1 MVAEVKKI
9 RRPLFLGI
17 FAYVATIFIN
27 KSTQLTGKTI
37 RLPHNI
43 WYTNLNILPRI
54 GVERLMHKMR
64 FFQSVQFKLVIM
76 YLLLI
81 IVAMQVIGAYFVREL
96 EGQLEKNFQDS
107 ITNSITLLDYNAR
120 EEIIK
125 NSDNSVKLQNDIR
138 ELLVD
143 FSRASSNLIEVR
155 IVDDKGKILGTSN
168 LNNQGIVGQK
178 SNDPLVKRT
187 LSLGT
192 TSEDK
197 IYKDESNKN
206 NRVWVNVSS
215 IKNKGKVIGAIY
227 LVADIESVYKQVD
240 DITNIFI
247 TGTLIA
253 MIITAV
259 LGILLSRTITKPIV
273 EMKRQAYAMARGNY
287 SRKVKV
293 YGVDEIG
300 ELADSF
306 NTLTKRVQEAQAM
319 TEGERRKLSSVLAY
333 MTDGVIATDRRGKVI
348 LINTPAEKMLRVKH
362 ESANGRSIIDVLDIG
377 DTYQFEDLME
387 VDGSLTMDRST
398 LDKPYVLRA
407 NFSVIQRETGFN
419 NGVIAVLHDIT
430 DQEKVDQER
439 RDFVSNVSHELRTP
453 LTSMH
458 SYLEALSDGAWEDKE
473 IAPRFLEVTQNET
486 ERMIRLV
493 NDLLKLS
500 RMDGGRE
507 QLEKSF
513 VNFTDFFNHIID
525 RFEMMKK
532 ETIMFKRHIP
542 REPVIIE
549 IDEDKVM
556 QVLDNIISN
565 ANKYSPDGGR
575 ISFYLKKFED
585 EIEVSIADEGLGVP
599 DEDLANVFDR
609 FFRVDKAR
617 SREMGGTGL
626 GLAIARE
633 VIEAHGGR
641 IWAERNKTKG
651 TIIKFTLPYS
661 DLPEDDWE

>member
-1 MVAEVKKI
+1 M
-9 RRPLFLGI
+9 GI
-17 FAYVATIFIN
+17 FAYLGTIFIN

-37 RLPHNI
+37 RLHHNI

-143 FSRASSNLIEVR
+143 YSRASSNLIEVR

-215 IKNKGKVIGAIY
+215 IKNKGQVIGAIY
-227 LVADIESVYKQVD
+227 LVADIDSVYKQVD

-259 LGILLSRTITKPIV
+259 LGILLSRTITKPII

>member
-1 MVAEVKKI
+1 
-9 RRPLFLGI
+9 
-17 FAYVATIFIN
+17 
-27 KSTQLTGKTI
+27 
-37 RLPHNI
+37 
-43 WYTNLNILPRI
+43 
-54 GVERLMHKMR
+54 MHKMR

-143 FSRASSNLIEVR
+143 YSRASSNLIEVR

-215 IKNKGKVIGAIY
+215 IKNKGQVIGAIY

-273 EMKRQAYAMARGNY
+273 EMKRHTYAMARGNY

-641 IWAERNKTKG
+641 IWAERNKNKG

>member
-1 MVAEVKKI
+1 
-9 RRPLFLGI
+9 
-17 FAYVATIFIN
+17 
-27 KSTQLTGKTI
+27 
-37 RLPHNI
+37 
-43 WYTNLNILPRI
+43 
-54 GVERLMHKMR
+54 MHKMR

-96 EGQLEKNFQDS
+96 EGQLEKNFQNS

-143 FSRASSNLIEVR
+143 YSRASSNLIEVR
-155 IVDDKGKILGTSN
+155 IVDEKGKILGTSN

-215 IKNKGKVIGAIY
+215 IKNKGEVIGAIY

-253 MIITAV
+253 MVITAI

-377 DTYQFEDLME
+377 DSYQFEDLME

-398 LDKPYVLRA
+398 LDKPYILRA

-458 SYLEALSDGAWEDKE
+458 SYLEALSDGAWEDKD

-507 QLEKSF
+507 HLEKSF

-542 REPVIIE
+542 KEPVIIE

-585 EIEVSIADEGLGVP
+585 EIEISIVDEGLGVP
-599 DEDLANVFDR
+599 EEDLANVFDR

-641 IWAERNKTKG
+641 IWAERNKSKG
-651 TIIKFTLPYS
+651 TVIKFTLPYS

>member
-1 MVAEVKKI
+1 
-9 RRPLFLGI
+9 
-17 FAYVATIFIN
+17 
-27 KSTQLTGKTI
+27 
-37 RLPHNI
+37 
-43 WYTNLNILPRI
+43 
-54 GVERLMHKMR
+54 MHKMR

-143 FSRASSNLIEVR
+143 YSRASSNLIEVR

-215 IKNKGKVIGAIY
+215 IKNKGQVIGAIY

-458 SYLEALSDGAWEDKE
+458 SYLDALSDGAWEDKE

-641 IWAERNKTKG
+641 IWAERNKNKG

>member
-1 MVAEVKKI
+1 
-9 RRPLFLGI
+9 
-17 FAYVATIFIN
+17 
-27 KSTQLTGKTI
+27 
-37 RLPHNI
+37 
-43 WYTNLNILPRI
+43 
-54 GVERLMHKMR
+54 MHKMR

-143 FSRASSNLIEVR
+143 YSRASSNLIEVR

-215 IKNKGKVIGAIY
+215 IKNKGQVIGAIY

-259 LGILLSRTITKPIV
+259 LGILLSRTITKPII

-542 REPVIIE
+542 REPVVIE

>member
-1 MVAEVKKI
+1 
-9 RRPLFLGI
+9 
-17 FAYVATIFIN
+17 
-27 KSTQLTGKTI
+27 
-37 RLPHNI
+37 
-43 WYTNLNILPRI
+43 
-54 GVERLMHKMR
+54 

-143 FSRASSNLIEVR
+143 YSRASSNIIEVR

-168 LNNQGIVGQK
+168 LDNQGIVGQK

-215 IKNKGKVIGAIY
+215 IKNKGQVIGAIY

-259 LGILLSRTITKPIV
+259 LGILLSRTITKPII

-542 REPVIIE
+542 KEPVIIE

-641 IWAERNKTKG
+641 IWAERNKSKG

>member
-1 MVAEVKKI
+1 M
-9 RRPLFLGI
+9 GI
-17 FAYVATIFIN
+17 FAYLVTIFIN

-143 FSRASSNLIEVR
+143 YSRASSNLIEVR

-215 IKNKGKVIGAIY
+215 IKNKGQVIGAIY

-575 ISFYLKKFED
+575 ISFYLKKFEN

-641 IWAERNKTKG
+641 IWAERNKNKG

>member
-1 MVAEVKKI
+1 M
-9 RRPLFLGI
+9 GI
-17 FAYVATIFIN
+17 FAYLGTIFIN

-37 RLPHNI
+37 RLHHNI

-76 YLLLI
+76 YLVLI

-143 FSRASSNLIEVR
+143 YSRASSNLIEVR

-215 IKNKGKVIGAIY
+215 IKNKGQVIGAIY

-259 LGILLSRTITKPIV
+259 LGILLSRTITKPII

>member
-1 MVAEVKKI
+1 M
-9 RRPLFLGI
+9 GI
-17 FAYVATIFIN
+17 FAYLVTIFIN

-37 RLPHNI
+37 RLHHNI

-76 YLLLI
+76 CLLLI

-143 FSRASSNLIEVR
+143 YSRASSNLIEVR

-215 IKNKGKVIGAIY
+215 IKNKGQVIGAIY

-259 LGILLSRTITKPIV
+259 LGILLSRTITKPII

>member
-1 MVAEVKKI
+1 
-9 RRPLFLGI
+9 
-17 FAYVATIFIN
+17 
-27 KSTQLTGKTI
+27 
-37 RLPHNI
+37 
-43 WYTNLNILPRI
+43 
-54 GVERLMHKMR
+54 MHKMR

-143 FSRASSNLIEVR
+143 YSRASSNLIEVR

-215 IKNKGKVIGAIY
+215 IKNKGQVIGAIY

-259 LGILLSRTITKPIV
+259 LGILLSRTITKPII

-387 VDGSLTMDRST
+387 VDGSLTMYRST

>member
-1 MVAEVKKI
+1 
-9 RRPLFLGI
+9 
-17 FAYVATIFIN
+17 
-27 KSTQLTGKTI
+27 
-37 RLPHNI
+37 
-43 WYTNLNILPRI
+43 
-54 GVERLMHKMR
+54 MHKMR

-143 FSRASSNLIEVR
+143 YSRASSNLIEVR

-206 NRVWVNVSS
+206 NRVWVNISS
-215 IKNKGKVIGAIY
+215 IKNKGQVIGAIY

-259 LGILLSRTITKPIV
+259 LGILLSRTITKPII

>member
-1 MVAEVKKI
+1 
-9 RRPLFLGI
+9 
-17 FAYVATIFIN
+17 
-27 KSTQLTGKTI
+27 
-37 RLPHNI
+37 
-43 WYTNLNILPRI
+43 
-54 GVERLMHKMR
+54 MHKMR

-138 ELLVD
+138 ELFVD
-143 FSRASSNLIEVR
+143 YSRASSNLIEVR

-215 IKNKGKVIGAIY
+215 IKNKGQVIGAIY

-259 LGILLSRTITKPIV
+259 LGILLSRTITKPII

>member
-1 MVAEVKKI
+1 
-9 RRPLFLGI
+9 
-17 FAYVATIFIN
+17 
-27 KSTQLTGKTI
+27 
-37 RLPHNI
+37 
-43 WYTNLNILPRI
+43 
-54 GVERLMHKMR
+54 MHKMR

-143 FSRASSNLIEVR
+143 YSRASSNLIEVR

-215 IKNKGKVIGAIY
+215 IKNKGQVIGAIY

-259 LGILLSRTITKPIV
+259 LGILLSRTITKPII

-542 REPVIIE
+542 REPVTIE

>member
-1 MVAEVKKI
+1 
-9 RRPLFLGI
+9 
-17 FAYVATIFIN
+17 
-27 KSTQLTGKTI
+27 
-37 RLPHNI
+37 
-43 WYTNLNILPRI
+43 
-54 GVERLMHKMR
+54 MHKMR

-143 FSRASSNLIEVR
+143 YSRASSNLIEVR

-215 IKNKGKVIGAIY
+215 IKNKGQVIGAIY

-293 YGVDEIG
+293 YSVDEIG

-641 IWAERNKTKG
+641 IWAERNKNKG

>member
-1 MVAEVKKI
+1 
-9 RRPLFLGI
+9 
-17 FAYVATIFIN
+17 
-27 KSTQLTGKTI
+27 
-37 RLPHNI
+37 
-43 WYTNLNILPRI
+43 
-54 GVERLMHKMR
+54 MR

-143 FSRASSNLIEVR
+143 YSRASSNLIEVR

-215 IKNKGKVIGAIY
+215 IKNKGQVIGAIY

-259 LGILLSRTITKPIV
+259 LGILLSRTITKPII

>member
-1 MVAEVKKI
+1 
-9 RRPLFLGI
+9 
-17 FAYVATIFIN
+17 
-27 KSTQLTGKTI
+27 
-37 RLPHNI
+37 
-43 WYTNLNILPRI
+43 
-54 GVERLMHKMR
+54 MHKMR

-96 EGQLEKNFQDS
+96 EGQLEKNFQNS

-143 FSRASSNLIEVR
+143 YSRASSNLIEVR
-155 IVDDKGKILGTSN
+155 IVDEKGKILGTSN

-215 IKNKGKVIGAIY
+215 IKNKGEVIGAIY

-253 MIITAV
+253 MVITAI

-377 DTYQFEDLME
+377 DSYQFEDLME

-398 LDKPYVLRA
+398 LDKPYILRA

-507 QLEKSF
+507 HLEKSF

-542 REPVIIE
+542 KEPVIIE

-585 EIEVSIADEGLGVP
+585 EIEISIADEGLGVP
-599 DEDLANVFDR
+599 EEDLANVFDR

-641 IWAERNKTKG
+641 IWAEHNKSKG
-651 TIIKFTLPYS
+651 TVIKFTLPYS

>member
-1 MVAEVKKI
+1 M
-9 RRPLFLGI
+9 GI
-17 FAYVATIFIN
+17 FAYLGTIFIN

-37 RLPHNI
+37 RLHHNI

-143 FSRASSNLIEVR
+143 YSRASSNLIEVR

-215 IKNKGKVIGAIY
+215 IKNKGQVIGAIY

-240 DITNIFI
+240 DIINIFI

-253 MIITAV
+253 IIITAV
-259 LGILLSRTITKPIV
+259 LGILLSRTITKPII

>member
-1 MVAEVKKI
+1 M
-9 RRPLFLGI
+9 GI
-17 FAYVATIFIN
+17 FAYLVTIFIN

-37 RLPHNI
+37 RLPYNI

-143 FSRASSNLIEVR
+143 YSRASSNLIEVR

-178 SNDPLVKRT
+178 SKDPLVKRT

-215 IKNKGKVIGAIY
+215 IKNKGQVIGAIY

-641 IWAERNKTKG
+641 IWAERNKNKG

>member
-1 MVAEVKKI
+1 
-9 RRPLFLGI
+9 
-17 FAYVATIFIN
+17 
-27 KSTQLTGKTI
+27 
-37 RLPHNI
+37 
-43 WYTNLNILPRI
+43 
-54 GVERLMHKMR
+54 MHKMR

-76 YLLLI
+76 YLLLF

-143 FSRASSNLIEVR
+143 YSRASSNIIEVR

-168 LNNQGIVGQK
+168 LDNQGIVGQK

-215 IKNKGKVIGAIY
+215 IKNKGQVIGAIY

-259 LGILLSRTITKPIV
+259 LGILLSRTITKPII

-542 REPVIIE
+542 KEPVIIE

-641 IWAERNKTKG
+641 IWAERNKSKG

>member
-1 MVAEVKKI
+1 
-9 RRPLFLGI
+9 
-17 FAYVATIFIN
+17 
-27 KSTQLTGKTI
+27 
-37 RLPHNI
+37 
-43 WYTNLNILPRI
+43 
-54 GVERLMHKMR
+54 MHKMR

-81 IVAMQVIGAYFVREL
+81 IVAMQVIGAYFVRDL

-143 FSRASSNLIEVR
+143 YSRASSNLIEVR

-215 IKNKGKVIGAIY
+215 IKNKGQVIGAIY

-259 LGILLSRTITKPIV
+259 LGILLSRTITKPII

>member
-1 MVAEVKKI
+1 M
-9 RRPLFLGI
+9 GI
-17 FAYVATIFIN
+17 FAYLGTIFIN

-37 RLPHNI
+37 RLHHNI

-143 FSRASSNLIEVR
+143 YSRASSNLIEVR

-215 IKNKGKVIGAIY
+215 IKNKGQVIGAIY

-259 LGILLSRTITKPIV
+259 LGILLSRTITKPII

-398 LDKPYVLRA
+398 LDKLYVLRA

>member
-1 MVAEVKKI
+1 M
-9 RRPLFLGI
+9 GI
-17 FAYVATIFIN
+17 FAYLVTIFIN

-138 ELLVD
+138 EPLVD
-143 FSRASSNLIEVR
+143 YSRASSNLIEVR

-215 IKNKGKVIGAIY
+215 IKNKGQVIGAIY

-641 IWAERNKTKG
+641 IWAERNKNKG

>member
-1 MVAEVKKI
+1 M
-9 RRPLFLGI
+9 GI

-398 LDKPYVLRA
+398 FDKPYVLRA

-641 IWAERNKTKG
+641 IWAERNKNKG

>member
-1 MVAEVKKI
+1 
-9 RRPLFLGI
+9 
-17 FAYVATIFIN
+17 
-27 KSTQLTGKTI
+27 
-37 RLPHNI
+37 
-43 WYTNLNILPRI
+43 
-54 GVERLMHKMR
+54 MHKMR

-76 YLLLI
+76 YLLLT

-143 FSRASSNLIEVR
+143 YSRASSNLIEVR

-215 IKNKGKVIGAIY
+215 IKNKGQVIGAIY

-259 LGILLSRTITKPIV
+259 LGILLSRTITKPII

>member
-1 MVAEVKKI
+1 
-9 RRPLFLGI
+9 
-17 FAYVATIFIN
+17 
-27 KSTQLTGKTI
+27 
-37 RLPHNI
+37 
-43 WYTNLNILPRI
+43 
-54 GVERLMHKMR
+54 MHKMR

-143 FSRASSNLIEVR
+143 YSRASSNLIEVR

-192 TSEDK
+192 TSEGK

-215 IKNKGKVIGAIY
+215 IKNKGQVIGAIY

-641 IWAERNKTKG
+641 IWAERNKNKG

>member
-1 MVAEVKKI
+1 
-9 RRPLFLGI
+9 
-17 FAYVATIFIN
+17 
-27 KSTQLTGKTI
+27 
-37 RLPHNI
+37 
-43 WYTNLNILPRI
+43 
-54 GVERLMHKMR
+54 MHKMR

-96 EGQLEKNFQDS
+96 EGQLEKNFQNS

-143 FSRASSNLIEVR
+143 YSRASSNLIEVR
-155 IVDDKGKILGTSN
+155 IVDEKGKILGTSN

-215 IKNKGKVIGAIY
+215 IKNKGEVIGAIY

-253 MIITAV
+253 MVITAI

-348 LINTPAEKMLRVKH
+348 LINTPAEKMLRIKH

-377 DTYQFEDLME
+377 DSYQFEDLME

-398 LDKPYVLRA
+398 LDKPYILRA

-507 QLEKSF
+507 HLEKSF

-542 REPVIIE
+542 KEPVIIE

-585 EIEVSIADEGLGVP
+585 EIEISIADEGLGVP
-599 DEDLANVFDR
+599 EEDLANVFDR

-641 IWAERNKTKG
+641 IWAERNKSKG
-651 TIIKFTLPYS
+651 TVIKFTLPYS

>member
-1 MVAEVKKI
+1 
-9 RRPLFLGI
+9 
-17 FAYVATIFIN
+17 
-27 KSTQLTGKTI
+27 
-37 RLPHNI
+37 
-43 WYTNLNILPRI
+43 
-54 GVERLMHKMR
+54 MHKMR

-143 FSRASSNLIEVR
+143 YSRASSNLIEVR

-215 IKNKGKVIGAIY
+215 IKNKGQVIGAIY

-259 LGILLSRTITKPIV
+259 LGILLSRTITKPII

-387 VDGSLTMDRST
+387 VEGSLTMDRST

>member
-1 MVAEVKKI
+1 M
-9 RRPLFLGI
+9 GI
-17 FAYVATIFIN
+17 FAYLGTIFIN

-37 RLPHNI
+37 RLHHNI

-96 EGQLEKNFQDS
+96 EGQLEKIFQDS

-143 FSRASSNLIEVR
+143 YSRASSNLIEVR

-215 IKNKGKVIGAIY
+215 IKNKGQVIGAIY

-259 LGILLSRTITKPIV
+259 LGILLSRTITKPII

>member
-1 MVAEVKKI
+1 M
-9 RRPLFLGI
+9 GI
-17 FAYVATIFIN
+17 FAYLGTIFIN

-37 RLPHNI
+37 RLHHNI

-81 IVAMQVIGAYFVREL
+81 IVTMQVIGAYFVREL

-143 FSRASSNLIEVR
+143 YSRASSNLIEVR

-215 IKNKGKVIGAIY
+215 IKNKGQVIGAIY

-247 TGTLIA
+247 TETLIA

-259 LGILLSRTITKPIV
+259 LGILLSRTITKPII

>member
-1 MVAEVKKI
+1 M
-9 RRPLFLGI
+9 GI

-37 RLPHNI
+37 RLSHNI

-398 LDKPYVLRA
+398 FDKPYVLRA

>member
-1 MVAEVKKI
+1 
-9 RRPLFLGI
+9 
-17 FAYVATIFIN
+17 
-27 KSTQLTGKTI
+27 
-37 RLPHNI
+37 
-43 WYTNLNILPRI
+43 
-54 GVERLMHKMR
+54 MHKMR

-96 EGQLEKNFQDS
+96 EGQLEKNFQNS

-143 FSRASSNLIEVR
+143 YSRASSNLIEVR
-155 IVDDKGKILGTSN
+155 IVDEKGKILGTSN

-215 IKNKGKVIGAIY
+215 IKNKGEVIGAIY

-253 MIITAV
+253 MVITAI

-377 DTYQFEDLME
+377 DSYQFEDLME

-398 LDKPYVLRA
+398 IDKPYILRA

-507 QLEKSF
+507 HLEKSF

-542 REPVIIE
+542 KEPVIIE

-585 EIEVSIADEGLGVP
+585 EIEISIADEGLGVP
-599 DEDLANVFDR
+599 EEDLANVFDR

-641 IWAERNKTKG
+641 IWAERNKSKG
-651 TIIKFTLPYS
+651 TVIKFTLPYS

>member
-1 MVAEVKKI
+1 M
-9 RRPLFLGI
+9 GI
-17 FAYVATIFIN
+17 FAYLGTIFIN

-37 RLPHNI
+37 RLHHNI

-143 FSRASSNLIEVR
+143 YSRASSNLIEVR

-206 NRVWVNVSS
+206 NRVWVIVSS
-215 IKNKGKVIGAIY
+215 IKNKGQVIGAIY

-259 LGILLSRTITKPIV
+259 LGILLSRTITKPII

>member
-1 MVAEVKKI
+1 
-9 RRPLFLGI
+9 
-17 FAYVATIFIN
+17 
-27 KSTQLTGKTI
+27 
-37 RLPHNI
+37 
-43 WYTNLNILPRI
+43 
-54 GVERLMHKMR
+54 MHKMR

-143 FSRASSNLIEVR
+143 YSRASSNLIEVR

-215 IKNKGKVIGAIY
+215 IKNKGQVIGAIY

-259 LGILLSRTITKPIV
+259 LGILLSRNITKPIV

-641 IWAERNKTKG
+641 IWAERNKNKG

>member
-17 FAYVATIFIN
+17 FAYVAIIFIN

-398 LDKPYVLRA
+398 FDKPYVLRA

>member
-1 MVAEVKKI
+1 
-9 RRPLFLGI
+9 
-17 FAYVATIFIN
+17 
-27 KSTQLTGKTI
+27 
-37 RLPHNI
+37 
-43 WYTNLNILPRI
+43 
-54 GVERLMHKMR
+54 MHKMR

-398 LDKPYVLRA
+398 FDKPYVLRA

-585 EIEVSIADEGLGVP
+585 EIVVSIADEGLGVP

>member
-1 MVAEVKKI
+1 M
-9 RRPLFLGI
+9 GI
-17 FAYVATIFIN
+17 FAYLVTIFIN

-81 IVAMQVIGAYFVREL
+81 IGAMQVIGAYFVREL

-143 FSRASSNLIEVR
+143 YSRASSNLIEVR

-215 IKNKGKVIGAIY
+215 IKNKGQVIGAIY

-641 IWAERNKTKG
+641 IWAERNKNKG

>member
-1 MVAEVKKI
+1 
-9 RRPLFLGI
+9 
-17 FAYVATIFIN
+17 
-27 KSTQLTGKTI
+27 
-37 RLPHNI
+37 
-43 WYTNLNILPRI
+43 
-54 GVERLMHKMR
+54 MHKMR

-143 FSRASSNLIEVR
+143 YSRASSNLIEVR

-215 IKNKGKVIGAIY
+215 IKNKGQVIGAIY

-240 DITNIFI
+240 YITNIFI

-641 IWAERNKTKG
+641 IWAERNKNKG

>member
-1 MVAEVKKI
+1 
-9 RRPLFLGI
+9 
-17 FAYVATIFIN
+17 
-27 KSTQLTGKTI
+27 
-37 RLPHNI
+37 
-43 WYTNLNILPRI
+43 
-54 GVERLMHKMR
+54 MHKMR

-143 FSRASSNLIEVR
+143 YSRASSNLIEVR

-215 IKNKGKVIGAIY
+215 IKNKGQVIGAIY

-556 QVLDNIISN
+556 HVLDNIISN

-641 IWAERNKTKG
+641 IWAERNKNKG

>member
-1 MVAEVKKI
+1 
-9 RRPLFLGI
+9 
-17 FAYVATIFIN
+17 
-27 KSTQLTGKTI
+27 
-37 RLPHNI
+37 
-43 WYTNLNILPRI
+43 
-54 GVERLMHKMR
+54 MHKMR

-143 FSRASSNLIEVR
+143 YSRASSNLIEVR

-215 IKNKGKVIGAIY
+215 IKNKGQVIGAIY

-259 LGILLSRTITKPIV
+259 LGILLSRTITKPII

-532 ETIMFKRHIP
+532 ESIMFKRHIP

>member
-1 MVAEVKKI
+1 M
-9 RRPLFLGI
+9 GI
-17 FAYVATIFIN
+17 FAYLVTIFIN

-37 RLPHNI
+37 RLHHNI

-143 FSRASSNLIEVR
+143 YSRASSNLIEVR

-215 IKNKGKVIGAIY
+215 IKNKGQVIGAIY

-259 LGILLSRTITKPIV
+259 LGILLSRTITKPII

-407 NFSVIQRETGFN
+407 NFSVIQRGTGFN